1 MLTGEVT
8 KILSLHESLG
18 TYKQD
23 SYSLFTEAVP
33 NSVKSVEYLRHC
45 KKKKTLKIGHNIKR
59 PYESNSFLTPSPVTT
74 VNLVALYKHSDL
86 TH

>member
-8 KILSLHESLG
+8 KIFPASVYMKVLAH

-33 NSVKSVEYLRHC
+33 NSIISAERHW

-59 PYESNSFLTPSPVTT
+59 PYESHSFLTLSPATT
-74 VNLVALYKHSDL
+74 VI
-86 TH
+86 